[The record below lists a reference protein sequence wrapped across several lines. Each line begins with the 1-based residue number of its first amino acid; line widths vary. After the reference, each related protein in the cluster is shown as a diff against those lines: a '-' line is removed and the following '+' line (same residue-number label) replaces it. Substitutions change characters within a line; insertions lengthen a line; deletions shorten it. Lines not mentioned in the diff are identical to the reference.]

1 MPRAAAITPLVK
13 CKPLKAM
20 MHIMAFFIAQ
30 KGEKVMIT
38 SIQAN
43 SANGVGHLACD
54 DASDL
59 PNLPSYAKSNN
70 LKQGTD
76 CIVIDTSAVYM
87 MKSDYSF
94 KQI

>member
-1 MPRAAAITPLVK
+1 
-13 CKPLKAM
+13 M

-54 DASDL
+54 TEADL
-59 PNLPSYAKSNN
+59 PNLPDYAKSNN

-76 CIVIDTSAVYM
+76 CIVIDTSNVYM
-87 MKSDYSF
+87 MKSDYTF

>member
-1 MPRAAAITPLVK
+1 MPRAAAIIPLVK

>member
-1 MPRAAAITPLVK
+1 METLES
-13 CKPLKAM
+13 CDED
-20 MHIMAFFIAQ
+20 HGFFYCP
-30 KGEKVMIT
+30 KRRKVMIT

-54 DASDL
+54 TEADL
-59 PNLPSYAKSNN
+59 ANLPDYAKSNN

-76 CIVIDTSAVYM
+76 CIVIDTSNVYM
-87 MKSDYSF
+87 MKSDYTF

>member
-1 MPRAAAITPLVK
+1 MPRAAAIIPLIK

-20 MHIMAFFIAQ
+20 MYIMAFFIAQ

-54 DASDL
+54 TEADL
-59 PNLPSYAKSNN
+59 PGLPDYAKSNN

-76 CIVIDTSAVYM
+76 CIVIDTSNVYM
-87 MKSDYSF
+87 MKSDYTF

>member
-1 MPRAAAITPLVK
+1 
-13 CKPLKAM
+13 

-54 DASDL
+54 TEADL
-59 PNLPSYAKSNN
+59 ANLPDYAKSNN
-70 LKQGTD
+70 LKQ
-76 CIVIDTSAVYM
+76 
-87 MKSDYSF
+87 
-94 KQI
+94 

>member
-1 MPRAAAITPLVK
+1 
-13 CKPLKAM
+13 M

-54 DASDL
+54 DTSDYA
-59 PNLPSYAKSNN
+59 NLPAYAKSNN

-76 CIVIDTSAVYM
+76 CICIDNSEVLM
-87 MKSDYSF
+87 MKSSGEF
-94 KQI
+94 KKIN

>member
-1 MPRAAAITPLVK
+1 MK
-13 CKPLKAM
+13 
-20 MHIMAFFIAQ
+20 IMAFLLP
-30 KGEKVMIT
+30 KKEKVMIT

-54 DASDL
+54 TEADL
-59 PNLPSYAKSNN
+59 ANLPDYAKSNN

-76 CIVIDTSAVYM
+76 CICIDTSNVYM
-87 MKSDYSF
+87 MDSSYVF

>member
-1 MPRAAAITPLVK
+1 
-13 CKPLKAM
+13 M

-54 DASDL
+54 DTSDYA
-59 PNLPSYAKSNN
+59 NLSAYAKSNN

-76 CIVIDTSAVYM
+76 CICIENSEVLM
-87 MKSDYSF
+87 MKSSGEF
-94 KQI
+94 KKIN

>member
-1 MPRAAAITPLVK
+1 
-13 CKPLKAM
+13 M

-30 KGEKVMIT
+30 KGEKAMIT

-76 CIVIDTSAVYM
+76 CIVIDTSNVYM
-87 MKSDYSF
+87 MKSDYTF